1 MEKYDNRFSRNE
13 KSLGIFEIQELQND
27 SDNINGLL
35 WLWYIPQRAK
45 KKKYN
50 LSECET
56 TNLMLLQRTTLHGN
70 YHKKD
75 F

>member
-1 MEKYDNRFSRNE
+1 MILTTLMVSSGFGTYHRE
-13 KSLGIFEIQELQND
+13 
-27 SDNINGLL
+27 
-35 WLWYIPQRAK
+35 PK